1 MRVVKVQDLRPDDIV
16 AFDGG
21 DEVVDQVQEAPGG
34 DILIHWVGWAKTD
47 RWPCEFQFRV
57 INRPAVD
64 LVDGGGT
71 DEHGGRGER

>member
-16 AFDGG
+16 RLEDG
-21 DEVVDQVQEAPGG
+21 DEVVDLVEDGPRNYYRV
-34 DILIHWVGWAKTD
+34 HWVGWARPESYHRD
-47 RWPCEFQFRV
+47 ARLRV

-71 DEHGGRGER
+71 DEHGGRGNR